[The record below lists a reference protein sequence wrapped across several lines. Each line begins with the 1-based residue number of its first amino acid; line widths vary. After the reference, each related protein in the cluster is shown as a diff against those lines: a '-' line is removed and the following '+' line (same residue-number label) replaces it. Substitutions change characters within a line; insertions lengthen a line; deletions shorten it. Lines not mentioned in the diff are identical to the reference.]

1 MDNATRLKY
10 ILRDLNSMDIVDD
23 DNFQTIFELE
33 QLLFGDLLIGISKK
47 LGKHIAKLAQESHD
61 LRFVD
66 YGGCIYLID
75 SNDVTSYLYNGCFD
89 DIIHYMRFNDSMVE
103 IKDGDLY
110 VTYDRENQEKK
121 NSKRIL
127 MHERRVDAEI
137 SSTIYYDDEGKE
149 YRRVENV
156 KSLERATINYSIYY
170 EASRGIYT
178 SDPGEVSI
186 YGWADIGNVG
196 GIKGF
201 SICQNLYTIPFDGE
215 DFDGLFEKLQKEELF
230 GNTLK

>member
-75 SNDVTSYLYNGCFD
+75 SNDVISYLYNGCFA
-89 DIIHYMRFNDSMVE
+89 DIVYYMRFNNSMVE

-110 VTYDRENQEKK
+110 VTYDRRNQERS
-121 NSKRIL
+121 NNKRIL
-127 MHERRVDAEI
+127 MNERRVDAEI
-137 SSTIYYDDEGKE
+137 SSTIYYDNEGKE
-149 YRRVENV
+149 NRRVENV
-156 KSLERATINYSIYY
+156 KSLEGATINYSIFY
-170 EASRGIYT
+170 EACRGIIT
-178 SDPGEVSI
+178 SDPGQVSI
-186 YGWADIGNVG
+186 FGSADIGNIG

-215 DFDGLFEKLQKEELF
+215 DFDDLFEKLQREELF
-230 GNTLK
+230 GNALK

>member
-1 MDNATRLKY
+1 
-10 ILRDLNSMDIVDD
+10 
-23 DNFQTIFELE
+23 
-33 QLLFGDLLIGISKK
+33 
-47 LGKHIAKLAQESHD
+47 
-61 LRFVD
+61 
-66 YGGCIYLID
+66 
-75 SNDVTSYLYNGCFD
+75 
-89 DIIHYMRFNDSMVE
+89 
-103 IKDGDLY
+103 
-110 VTYDRENQEKK
+110 
-121 NSKRIL
+121 

-178 SDPGEVSI
+178 SDPGEVSTS
-186 YGWADIGNVG
+186 GWVHIGNVG